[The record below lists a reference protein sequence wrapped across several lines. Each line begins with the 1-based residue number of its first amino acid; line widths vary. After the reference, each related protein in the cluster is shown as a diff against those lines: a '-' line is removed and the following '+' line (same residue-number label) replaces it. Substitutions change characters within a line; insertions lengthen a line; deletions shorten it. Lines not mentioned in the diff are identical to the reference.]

1 MNLLKRNG
9 LEASKI
15 LPLVVIVG
23 PTAVGKT
30 ETAIKLAERF
40 DGEIVSAD
48 SRLLYYGMDI
58 GTAKPSLQERSRVP
72 HHLIDVSPPDQVWS
86 LAVYKNAATQAIID
100 IHARNHLPF
109 LVGGTGQ
116 YIRAIIEQWDIP
128 IAQPNTQL
136 RSLLE
141 KWGQRESGE
150 RLHQRLAI
158 LDPEAAKSID
168 PRNLR
173 RTIRAI
179 EVILTTGKRF
189 SSLRGRGP
197 NHYNLLTIG
206 LTRPRAELYNRIDA
220 RIQKMIDSGL
230 IEEVKSLLDKGYASD
245 LPTLSAIGYG
255 EIISYLNGKST
266 IAEAVAQMK
275 RRTRIFVRRQAN
287 WFKLDDPEI
296 SWYLMHPSIE
306 GEIATRIRDWINN
319 L

>member
-1 MNLLKRNG
+1 MTLLNPNR
-9 LEASKI
+9 LRASKI

-30 ETAIKLAERF
+30 ESAIKLAEWF

-48 SRLLYYGMDI
+48 SRLLYCGMNI

-72 HHLIDVSPPDQVWS
+72 HHLIDVSPPDQGWS
-86 LAVYKNAATQAIID
+86 LAVYKNAATQAIKD

-128 IAQPNTQL
+128 IAQPNMQL

-141 KWGQRESGE
+141 KWGHRESGE

-158 LDPEAAKSID
+158 LDPEAAKTID

-173 RTIRAI
+173 RTVRAI

-197 NHYNLLTIG
+197 SHYNLLTIG

-266 IAEAVAQMK
+266 LAEAVAQMK

-296 SWYLMHPSIE
+296 SWYLMHPAIE
-306 GEIATRIRDWINN
+306 DEIATRIRDWMNDT
-319 L
+319 